1 MKKKTK
7 PVATIYLIDELKHH
21 AEELMHQYSNPEKYR
36 FLYFNT
42 AHHFLE
48 EISRNPPPSNE
59 PRILIFVVNRHLN
72 TDNPVEEVTHLLEKM
87 NKIIRGIEV
96 IIITTQKTPETE
108 RKLKE
113 AGALALI
120 MDNENA
126 LLRIDNL
133 IKGTISKHTI
143 WKKRKASF
151 LAFRILLLYI
161 FLSLMFLVAA
171 YFLFPD
177 YF

>member
-7 PVATIYLIDELKHH
+7 PAAYIYLIDELKHH
-21 AEELMHQYSNPEKYR
+21 SNELMQQYDNPEKYR
-36 FLYFNT
+36 FYYFNSE
-42 AHHFLE
+42 HRFYE
-48 EISRNPPPSNE
+48 EIRKNKPPENIT
-59 PRILIFVVNRHLN
+59 RLLIFVVNRHLN
-72 TDNPVEEVTHLLEKM
+72 TDDPVDEVANLLHKL
-87 NKIIRGIEV
+87 NKVDKGIEV
-96 IIITTQKTPETE
+96 IIITSQKTPETE

-143 WKKRKASF
+143 WEKRKASIV
-151 LAFRILLLYI
+151 AFKILLLFL
-161 FLSLMFLVAA
+161 FLSFLFFIAA
-171 YFLFPD
+171 YFIFPE